1 MRFRPARWNLP
12 LLLAFA
18 GCTLLAAAL
27 LNSSARAQEPVPGHS
42 AVIIPERSDAGYWH
56 GTWYHLSRDFT
67 LALWLRSVD
76 GQVQAKL
83 QFVSSTPTAER
94 FTTDWEGLAEYHLE
108 RFPATFELKLLES
121 DDDTILGTWDWLLQL
136 PAASGRE
143 EHARFTIYRIGD
155 GRQLVVLYDDYEIIR
170 RSGNTVRR
178 YDGARFR
185 MFNKA
190 SNRLVL
196 WDELPF

>member
-1 MRFRPARWNLP
+1 MRFRPTGWILT
-12 LLLAFA
+12 LLLALA
-18 GCTLLAAAL
+18 GCTLLAPAL
-27 LNSSARAQEPVPGHS
+27 LNTPARAQAPIAGHS
-42 AVIIPERSDAGYWH
+42 TVIIPERSDAGYWH

-67 LALWLRSVD
+67 MALWLRIVD
-76 GQVQAKL
+76 GQTQVKL
-83 QFVSSTPTAER
+83 RFVSTTPSAER

-108 RFPATFELKLLES
+108 RFPATFELTVLEG
-121 DDDTILGTWDWLLQL
+121 DEDTIIGTWDWLLEL
-136 PAASGRE
+136 PGASGRE
-143 EHARFTIYRIGD
+143 EHARFTIYRIED
-155 GRQLVVLYDDYEIIR
+155 GRKLVVLYDDYEIIR

-185 MFNKA
+185 LFNKA